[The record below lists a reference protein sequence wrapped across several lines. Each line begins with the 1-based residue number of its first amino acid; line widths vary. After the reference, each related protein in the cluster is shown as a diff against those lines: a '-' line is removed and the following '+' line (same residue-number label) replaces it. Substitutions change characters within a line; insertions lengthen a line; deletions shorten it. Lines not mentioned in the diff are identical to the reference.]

1 MGMGP
6 LLEAEF
12 ETTAGTKTLREI
24 IGGDRPTDRPT
35 VFMSY
40 PMDFTPVCTK
50 QLCSYRD
57 DWDTLGSLHCHWWG
71 INRFAVEKHR
81 KFKSQHEFP
90 FDLISDP
97 KSRIL
102 GALGLKSLLWTSRGF
117 AIVTPEGELVAS
129 SSVFPAF
136 YRKSDEVKA
145 FLEPYLEG

>member
-6 LLEAEF
+6 LLEVEF

-24 IGGDRPTDRPT
+24 IGGDRPT

-57 DWDTLGSLHCHWWG
+57 DWASLEPLQCQWWG
-71 INRFAVEKHR
+71 INRSDVVKHR

-102 GALGLKSLLWTSRGF
+102 SALGLKSLLWTSRGF
-117 AIVTPEGELVAS
+117 ALVTPEGEVLATS
-129 SSVFPAF
+129 TIFPAF
-136 YRKSDEVKA
+136 YRRSNDVRA